1 MGRHEFRAA
10 SRQSCQVTATPTVST
25 DRLAARG
32 LATRQNY
39 PFCAVTSIKA
49 LGPESAHIGGLACN
63 VSPSSG
69 HLALACL
76 RRAPRVIM
84 YP

>member
-39 PFCAVTSIKA
+39 RFCAVTSIKA
-49 LGPESAHIGGLACN
+49 LGPESAHIGGSARGYLPGFAWLAAPLWSN
-63 VSPSSG
+63 T
-69 HLALACL
+69 
-76 RRAPRVIM
+76 RATVRM
-84 YP
+84 